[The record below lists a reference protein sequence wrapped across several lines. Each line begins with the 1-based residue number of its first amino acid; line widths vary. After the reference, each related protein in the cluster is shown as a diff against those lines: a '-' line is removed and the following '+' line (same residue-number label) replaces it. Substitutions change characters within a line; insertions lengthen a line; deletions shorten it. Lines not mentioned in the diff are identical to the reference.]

1 MDRLPN
7 SRPPLLMRAVRLPV
21 SFRIWL
27 SMSTVAGGRRAL
39 PQKLMGAQSR
49 AKMKGPWSPTS
60 SRPSPATTT
69 MPR

>member
-21 SFRIWL
+21 SFFIWL

-39 PQKLMGAQSR
+39 PQKLTGAQSR
-49 AKMKGPWSPTS
+49 AKVKGP
-60 SRPSPATTT
+60 
-69 MPR
+69 